1 MAFPDIKTYR
11 EDRRL
16 PMINP
21 DVHSRHF
28 LGQSVFDLY
37 HKDDDAPVNV
47 RKNEGF
53 LSFDI
58 ALPGFSRED
67 ISVEVRNDTLI
78 VKAKRQEEE
87 KSEGEYIVQ
96 QFRMETVEK
105 RFLLQPGADREEIKA
120 KFKNG
125 LLTVSITDLPPEEEK
140 PVKRVTV
147 E

>member
-16 PMINP
+16 PMMNP
-21 DVHSRHF
+21 DAHARHF
-28 LGQSVFDLY
+28 LGKSVFDLY
-37 HKDDDAPVNV
+37 HDTDDAPVNV
-47 RKNEGF
+47 RKSEGL

-67 ISVEVRNDTLI
+67 ITVEVRNDTLI
-78 VKAKRQEEE
+78 VSAKKQEEE
-87 KSEGEYIVQ
+87 RSEGEYIVQ

-105 RFLLQPGADREEIKA
+105 RFLLQPGADREEIRA
-120 KFKNG
+120 KFANG
-125 LLTVSITDLPPEEEK
+125 LLTLSIRDLPPEEEK